1 MPVEVERD
9 SATSKKTLNNVGMI
23 LHVYPKKAICSLVC
37 FNERYVCE
45 LITHTQYTH
54 RERLTKLS

>member
-9 SATSKKTLNNVGMI
+9 SATSEKTLNNVGMI

-37 FNERYVCE
+37 FYVCE
-45 LITHTQYTH
+45 LITHTVHT
-54 RERLTKLS
+54 ERD